1 MAEFEHLVVDRTDDV
16 ARVTMNRPET
26 HNSMNPAMAGELRT
40 VTADLYEDDSR
51 CIVLTGTDGVFNTG
65 ADLSVLSGDA
75 SDGRTLRSIASSLHR
90 AIENL
95 TRAPKPVVTGVNG
108 VAAGGGFGLALS
120 GDIVLLAEDARL
132 EFAYPRVGLTG
143 DAGSTFFLPKIVGL
157 RRAKEI
163 ALLDDSID
171 AEEAVEMGLATEVAS
186 DFDERLAEL
195 AAKLADGP
203 TRAYGA
209 TKRLFNRS
217 PGRDLSAQ
225 MAAETDSIARMTTTA
240 DFERGLDAFFDD
252 GEPEF
257 EGN

>member
-1 MAEFEHLVVDRTDDV
+1 MAEFEHLSVERTDDV

-26 HNSMNPAMAGELRT
+26 HNAMNPAMAAELRT
-40 VTADLYEDDSR
+40 ATADLYEDDSR
-51 CIVLTGTDGVFNTG
+51 CVVLTGTDGVFNTG

-95 TRAPKPVVTGVNG
+95 ARAPKPVVTGVNG

-163 ALLDDSID
+163 ALLDEPID
-171 AEEAVEMGLATEVAS
+171 AEAAVEMGLATEVAP
-186 DFDERLAEL
+186 DFDERLDEL
-195 AAKLADGP
+195 AVKFADGP
-203 TRAYGA
+203 TKAYGA
-209 TKRLFNRS
+209 TKRLFNRGQ
-217 PGRDLSAQ
+217 GRDLSAQ

-240 DFERGLDAFFDD
+240 DFKRGLDAFFGE

-257 EGN
+257 EGK

>member
-1 MAEFEHLVVDRTDDV
+1 MAAFEHLNVERTDDV
-16 ARVTMNRPET
+16 AYVTMTRPET
-26 HNSMNPAMAGELRT
+26 HNAMDAAMASELRT
-40 VTADLYEDDSR
+40 ITADLYEDDSR

-75 SDGRTLRSIASSLHR
+75 SDGRALRSIASSLHR

-95 TRAPKPVVTGVNG
+95 SRAPKPVVTGVNG
-108 VAAGGGFGLALS
+108 VAAGGGFGLALA
-120 GDIVLLAEDARL
+120 GDIVLLAEDARM

-143 DAGSTFFLPKIVGL
+143 DGGSTFFLPKLVGL

-163 ALLDDSID
+163 ALLDEPIPPV
-171 AEEAVEMGLATEVAS
+171 EAVDMGLATEVAS
-186 DFDERLAEL
+186 DFEDRLAEL

-203 TRAYGA
+203 TKAYGA

-225 MAAETDSIARMTTTA
+225 MAAETDSIAKMTTTE
-240 DFERGLDAFFDD
+240 DYERGLECFFGDD
-252 GEPEF
+252 DPEF
-257 EGN
+257 EGK

>member
-1 MAEFEHLVVDRTDDV
+1 MAEFEHLSLDRTDDV

-26 HNSMNPAMAGELRT
+26 HNSMDAAMASELRT
-40 VTADLYEDDSR
+40 ITADLYEDDSR

-95 TRAPKPVVTGVNG
+95 ARAPKPVVTGVNG
-108 VAAGGGFGLALS
+108 VAAGGGFGLALV
-120 GDIVLLAEDARL
+120 GDIVLLAEGARL

-157 RRAKEI
+157 HRAKEI
-163 ALLDDSID
+163 ALLDEPID
-171 AEEAVEMGLATEVAS
+171 ADEAVEMGLATEVAAE
-186 DFDERLAEL
+186 FDERLAEL
-195 AAKLADGP
+195 VAKLADGP
-203 TRAYGA
+203 THAYGA

-225 MAAETDSIARMTTTA
+225 MAAETDSIARMTTTE
-240 DFERGLDAFFDD
+240 DYGRGLAAFFGDD
-252 GEPEF
+252 QPAF
-257 EGN
+257 EGK